1 VVAFGNLSLS
11 RATTD
16 VTINSRLGRLLGG
29 GIRAVHT
36 RDVSDDALEAAGT
49 SPSTTAVEPLLP
61 ADTAPAA
68 PAGFVEQGRPNAA
81 QGDPQLD
88 PEAIESANQTAD
100 PLTRILGTLQ
110 ELADSSQRYHARA
123 EQREGVIDHLRAE
136 VDRLR
141 RGERR
146 GLLRP
151 LLVEICRLR
160 NDLLRQ
166 AEDLPADFDAERAR
180 LLLRSYAESVELAL
194 EDNGVVTS
202 SPSEGD
208 AFDPRMHRKVGG
220 EPTSDPAVAG
230 RIAQVRRN
238 GYLDVEANTP
248 ITPAEVVLFG
258 PVRAEPTWPDL
269 AAATDERNKP

>member
-1 VVAFGNLSLS
+1 MQEK
-11 RATTD
+11 D
-16 VTINSRLGRLLGG
+16 I
-29 GIRAVHT
+29 
-36 RDVSDDALEAAGT
+36 SDASKAAGI
-49 SPSTTAVEPLLP
+49 SPGTAPVEPLLP
-61 ADTAPAA
+61 ADTAQAA
-68 PAGFVEQGRPNAA
+68 PAGLLEQGLPHLA
-81 QGDPQLD
+81 QGDP
-88 PEAIESANQTAD
+88 EMTESANQTAD

-110 ELADSSQRYHARA
+110 ELADSSERYHARA
-123 EQREGVIDHLRAE
+123 EQREGVIDHLRSE

-180 LLLRSYAESVELAL
+180 LLLRSYAESVEFAL
-194 EDNGVVTS
+194 EDNGVVTY
-202 SPSEGD
+202 SPGEGD
-208 AFDPRMHRKVGG
+208 AFEPRMHRKVGG

-248 ITPAEVVLFG
+248 IAPAEVVLFG
-258 PVRAEPTWPDL
+258 PVSAEPVSSDL
-269 AAATDERNKP
+269 ASITDERSEL